1 MIILFIYLSCDEQK
15 SFNDGVHSFLFLSLP
30 ETEPEMQHLRHRE

>member
-1 MIILFIYLSCDEQK
+1 MIILFIYLSCGEQK

-30 ETEPEMQHLRHRE
+30 ETETDLVMVF